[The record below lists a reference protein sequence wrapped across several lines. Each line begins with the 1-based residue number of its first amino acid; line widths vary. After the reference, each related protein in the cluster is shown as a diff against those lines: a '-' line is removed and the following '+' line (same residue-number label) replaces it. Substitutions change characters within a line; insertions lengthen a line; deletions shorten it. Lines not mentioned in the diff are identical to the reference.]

1 MYVLAKTIHVSTVAV
16 SVGLFLLRLYWSYRA
31 PDRLH
36 RRWVRLVPH
45 AIDTLLL
52 VSAIALTL
60 EIRQYPFVDSWL
72 TAKVLALIA
81 YIVCGSLALKRA
93 RTERGRR
100 LAAIAAITCVAYI
113 LAVALTHDPLPFAR
127 AMF

>member
-1 MYVLAKTIHVSTVAV
+1 MYSLFKTLHVTTVLA

-31 PDRLH
+31 PDWLG
-36 RRWVRLVPH
+36 RRWVRIVPH

-52 VSAIALTL
+52 ASAIALTV
-60 EIRQYPFVDSWL
+60 EIHQYPFVDSWL
-72 TAKVLALIA
+72 SAKVLALIA
-81 YIVCGSLALKRA
+81 YIVCGSFALKRA

-100 LAAIAAITCVAYI
+100 LAAIAAIGCVTYI